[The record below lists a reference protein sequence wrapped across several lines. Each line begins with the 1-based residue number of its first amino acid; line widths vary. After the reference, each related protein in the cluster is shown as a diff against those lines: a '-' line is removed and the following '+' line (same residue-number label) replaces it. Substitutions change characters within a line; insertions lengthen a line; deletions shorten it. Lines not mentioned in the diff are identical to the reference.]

1 MFGLSQIWLLHG
13 EWMIISCIRY
23 LGLIPLYHVWQ
34 TVSCILSL
42 FTHIQ
47 LHFFPLRDWPLHP
60 DYFNQL
66 LLPILFWYFWVLYFS
81 YTCLACFC
89 TQPLFQ
95 CLASVSVYAM
105 VFHQVLAFAHFGS
118 VSPFGLILVFDSWV
132 IYDCEFSFCL
142 ISDNSEPAQPVV
154 PAPVS

>member
-1 MFGLSQIWLLHG
+1 MFDKLCLVFFVCSHIFNF
-13 EWMIISCIRY
+13 
-23 LGLIPLYHVWQ
+23 
-34 TVSCILSL
+34 IL
-42 FTHIQ
+42 
-47 LHFFPLRDWPLHP
+47 FPLRDWPLHP

-66 LLPILFWYFWVLYFS
+66 LLPILFCYFRVLYFS

-105 VFHQVLAFAHFGS
+105 VFHQILAFAHFGS

-142 ISDNSEPAQPVV
+142 ISDNSEACSACGASTCFLACLAQTLTFISGRKNRNLELHW
-154 PAPVS
+154 AVSL